1 LTIKKRL
8 IQLLPF
14 SMLLILLGFILQ
26 RAWVSDDA
34 YITFRTID
42 NLVNGYRL
50 TWNPAER
57 VQVFTH
63 PLWMAILTGFYFFT
77 HEIYLT
83 SMLVSILFTIAAV
96 LLLIRSA
103 HTPASAA
110 FVVLILCLSN
120 AFIDYATSG
129 LENPPGHLLIILF
142 VWLFLRK
149 PSSVKN
155 FFFLSLLSS
164 LAAVTR
170 MDSVLIFVPALL
182 LAFWQTPQK
191 RKALFAALAGQ
202 LPFILWEIFSLFY
215 YGFLFPN
222 TAYAKLNTFI
232 PAGESAQQGIYY
244 LLNSL
249 QRDPITLLA
258 VAGAL
263 IVALLLKDRLR
274 LVSIVLGACL
284 YILYVI
290 NIGGD
295 FMSGRFFTLPLFAA
309 LAVLAQINFK
319 QLHPLTAGGLVLAS
333 LAAGLLLPPVPAYRQ
348 LNPPQ
353 VPIID
358 SYGIADERLWYFSGM
373 GLFRNGQ
380 FNPQPSHPWITEG
393 IQARQQHAHDVVIR
407 EGIGLYG
414 FYAGPQVYIIDIH
427 ALSDPLLARLPA
439 KRWVN
444 WQIGHFERVIPGGH
458 TDTMKVGY
466 PAETD
471 HDLREFDTH
480 LFTITSGNLFSMERW
495 VEIWKMNTGQY
506 NALINT
512 DRYQF
517 PTMSLTNLSQLG
529 KPQSV
534 SANPGTLG
542 ALGFGDQGLDID
554 LQGTR
559 PTKTLELSLEGNDN
573 YLLMFMNG
581 AKVISSTL
589 IPASTTSES
598 SQIVYTRTLPDA
610 VLQGGC
616 SHIRILPVRTNGSLS
631 LNLIR
636 GDGTYSIG
644 YLLFR

>member
-1 LTIKKRL
+1 MLSKKRL
-8 IQLLPF
+8 FQILPF
-14 SMLLILLGFILQ
+14 FLLAVLLGLILQ

-63 PLWMAILTGFYFFT
+63 PLWMLILAGIYFFT
-77 HEIYLT
+77 REIYLT
-83 SMLVSILFTIAAV
+83 SIVVSILFTLAAVFLLMRSARSPGAAAFV
-96 LLLIRSA
+96 LLL
-103 HTPASAA
+103 
-110 FVVLILCLSN
+110 LCLSN

-129 LENPPGHLLIILF
+129 LENPPGHLLIVLF
-142 VWLFLRK
+142 AWVFLRRQ
-149 PSSVKN
+149 PSVKT
-155 FFFLSLLSS
+155 FFLLSLLSS

-170 MDSVLIFVPALL
+170 LDSVLIFAPALL

-191 RKALFAALAGQ
+191 LKALAAALAGQ
-202 LPFILWEIFSLFY
+202 LPLLLWEIFSLWY

-232 PAGESAQQGIYY
+232 PAGESLQQGVYY

-249 QRDPITLLA
+249 QRDPLTLLA
-258 VAGAL
+258 VAGAF
-263 IVALLLKDRLR
+263 AAACFLKDRLR
-274 LVSIVLGACL
+274 LGALVFGAAL
-284 YILYVI
+284 YIFYVI
-290 NIGGD
+290 DIGGD

-309 LAVLAQINFK
+309 LVILAQLDFK
-319 QLHPLTAGGLVLAS
+319 RLRPALSAALVLAA
-333 LAAGLLLPPVPAYRQ
+333 LALGLFLPPVPAYLQ
-348 LNPPQ
+348 VNPPK
-353 VPIID
+353 VPVID

-380 FNPQPSHPWITEG
+380 FNPLPTHPWIAEG
-393 IQARQQHAHDVVIR
+393 IQARQLHAHDVVVR

-458 TDTMKVGY
+458 TDSIKVGY

-480 LFTITSGNLFSMERW
+480 LFNITSGSLFSAARL
-495 VEIWKMNTGQY
+495 VDIWKMNTGQY
-506 NALINT
+506 NYLIDT

-517 PTMSLTNLSQLG
+517 PNLTLTTLDRLAA
-529 KPQSV
+529 PQP
-534 SANPGTLG
+534 AGTAWNAPGVLV
-542 ALGFGDQGLDID
+542 FGDQGLDID
-554 LQGTR
+554 LQGARLT
-559 PTKTLELSLEGNDN
+559 PTIQLSLDGDDN
-573 YLLMFMNG
+573 YLLIYLKDKKIL
-581 AKVISSTL
+581 ATTL
-589 IPASTTSES
+589 IPASRPAASGLAL
-598 SQIVYTRTLPDA
+598 YTRSVPDA
-610 VLQGGC
+610 ALSGGC
-616 SHIRILPVRTNGSLS
+616 TMVRILPVRTSGFPSLT
-631 LNLIR
+631 LIR
-636 GDGTYSIG
+636 GDGTYSLGQLI
-644 YLLFR
+644 FK

>member
-1 LTIKKRL
+1 MTIKNRL
-8 IQLLPF
+8 IQFLPYF
-14 SMLLILLGFILQ
+14 LLLILFGLILQ

-63 PLWMAILTGFYFFT
+63 PLWMFILAGFYFFT

-83 SMLVSILFTIAAV
+83 SMLVSILFTLAAV

-103 HTPASAA
+103 QSPAAAA

-142 VWLFLRK
+142 AWVFLRNPPALK
-149 PSSVKN
+149 T
-155 FFFLSLLSS
+155 FFFLSLISS

-170 MDSVLIFVPALL
+170 MDSVLIFVPAML

-191 RKALFAALAGQ
+191 WKALGLALLGQ

-232 PAGESAQQGIYY
+232 PAGESVQQGVYY

-249 QRDPITLLA
+249 QRDPITLLV
-258 VAGAL
+258 VAAAL
-263 IVALLLKDRLR
+263 VAALLVKDRLR
-274 LVSIVLGACL
+274 LVSIVLGAVL

-295 FMSGRFFTLPLFAA
+295 FMSGRFFTLPL
-309 LAVLAQINFK
+309 LASLVVLARLGFNR
-319 QLHPLTAGGLVLAS
+319 LHPAAASGLVLAA
-333 LAAGLLLPPVPAYRQ
+333 LGAGLLLPPVPAYLQ

-353 VPIID
+353 VPTID

-373 GLFRNGQ
+373 GLFRGGH
-380 FNPQPSHPWITEG
+380 FNPLPSHPWIDEG
-393 IQARQQHAHDVVIR
+393 ILARQQLPHGVVIR

-480 LFTITSGNLFSMERW
+480 LFTIVSGNLFSLDRFT
-495 VEIWKMNTGQY
+495 EIWKMNTGQY
-506 NALINT
+506 NHLVDV

-517 PTMSLTNLSQLG
+517 PNMAFTTLSQLAAPRAAG
-529 KPQSV
+529 T
-534 SANPGTLG
+534 AWNAPGIHV
-542 ALGFGDQGLDID
+542 FGDQGLDID
-554 LQGTR
+554 LQGARLT
-559 PTKTLELSLEGNDN
+559 PTLELSLDGSDN
-573 YLLMFMNG
+573 YLVMFMTG
-581 AKVISSTL
+581 KKTL
-589 IPASTTSES
+589 STTL
-598 SQIVYTRTLPDA
+598 VPAAAPAAPGLMWVTRA
-610 VLQGGC
+610 VPAAALQGNC
-616 SHIRILPVRTNGSLS
+616 TTIRILPLRTNGSIS

-636 GDGTYSIG
+636 GDGNYSIG
-644 YLLFR
+644 HLIFK